1 MARHVSAI
9 SSCLLSTLSASNNL
23 QIMVTS
29 ACAVQKLPEGGG
41 DVYAGGVSPEYLD
54 WERKFGKA
62 WREYYQTASFQML
75 RCRDFVFCYD
85 GCRGAAC
92 GIFIFLTWHML
103 RTACQASCKYA
114 VKCRP

>member
-1 MARHVSAI
+1 MALHVSAI
-9 SSCLLSTLSASNNL
+9 SSCLSTLSASNNL

-29 ACAVQKLPEGGG
+29 ACAVQSLPEGGG
-41 DVYAGGVSPEYLD
+41 DMYAGDVSPEYLD

-75 RCRDFVFCYD
+75 PRLFIFCYD

-92 GIFIFLTWHML
+92 AIFL
-103 RTACQASCKYA
+103 
-114 VKCRP
+114 PF